1 LNPDPLAQLRDIH
14 LPEPVGWWP
23 PAPGWWIIALL
34 LFLLILFATK
44 YLIARHR
51 QRQFRRQAKSLL
63 TQCWE
68 TYQQKADDHQFLET
82 LFTIMR
88 RVYLSR
94 NTLSRKALSGKTAV
108 SNQAAHDIKS
118 EQQSQ
123 LETITTEH
131 LFGMLDTSLGGE
143 LSRCVSQT
151 DIDSLLYQK
160 NPQPLQKEQTER
172 LYAAANKW
180 LKRGAKQC

>member
-1 LNPDPLAQLRDIH
+1 MNPDPLAQLRDIH

-23 PAPGWWIIALL
+23 PAPGWWILALL
-34 LFLLILFATK
+34 LFLSLFFTTR

-51 QRQFRRQAKSLL
+51 QRHFSRQAKYLL

-68 TYQQKADDHQFLET
+68 TYQQQANDHQFLET

-88 RVYLSR
+88 RVHLS
-94 NTLSRKALSGKTAV
+94 SKTALG
-108 SNQAAHDIKS
+108 NQATRYNNHEKED
-118 EQQSQ
+118 Q

-131 LFGMLDTSLGGE
+131 LFAMLDTSLGGE
-143 LSRCVSQT
+143 LSRIISQA

-160 NPQPLQKEQTER
+160 NPKPLQKEQMEQ

>member
-1 LNPDPLAQLRDIH
+1 MNPDPLAQLRDIH

-23 PAPGWWIIALL
+23 PAPGWWIVALVLL
-34 LFLLILFATK
+34 LLIFFTTR

-51 QRQFRRQAKSLL
+51 QRQFRRQAKHLL
-63 TQCWE
+63 TQCWA
-68 TYQQKADDHQFLET
+68 TYQQQADDHQFLET

-88 RVYLSR
+88 RVHLSR
-94 NTLSRKALSGKTAV
+94 ETALSSQLDGQMGK
-108 SNQAAHDIKS
+108 QATPDIS
-118 EQQSQ
+118 REEDDQ
-123 LETITTEH
+123 LETITTAH
-131 LFGMLDTSLGGE
+131 LFGMLDTSLGGD
-143 LSRCVSQT
+143 LSRRISQT

-160 NPQPLQKEQTER
+160 NPKPLHKEQTEQ